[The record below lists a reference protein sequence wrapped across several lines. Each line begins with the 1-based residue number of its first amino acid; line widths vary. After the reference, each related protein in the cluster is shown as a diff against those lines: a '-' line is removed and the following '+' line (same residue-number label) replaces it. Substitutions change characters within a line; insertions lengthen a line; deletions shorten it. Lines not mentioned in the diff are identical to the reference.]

1 MTTPYPLPRAIRTSD
16 EAVSD
21 GVSVVL
27 GPFGFR
33 IFDTADV
40 TLEIR
45 ASASA
50 KWQPVSC
57 TVRKLSGADY
67 DHFTVELGE
76 PLPAGMRWRVRGTRL
91 HERSAGISRG
101 SRLDM
106 RALEKELSKLGT
118 VAQEHYRDIYDIVQ
132 ALGGLSTP
140 GIPSPGGGGTG
151 GRAAHV
157 DSRDFAFAAN
167 GSDDDTATFQAMA
180 AEAHTAG
187 LPAYLHHGKYLLDNA
202 LLTEQVAIYGMGASG
217 NELQGHDT
225 GTWIYHVGTA
235 NPAIRLEGPNVRG
248 SILAGLNFHSPQPAV
263 TQPDVIG
270 SWAPTQRPHTV
281 SVKNTYGGVE
291 LRRLFFDEVYAGI
304 SAVNAGRTQIA
315 EIDGQFFQNIIYL
328 DQQYDACAISNIHAW
343 PWTKRGGAVYS
354 WQHLYHVSFLLGR
367 VDSAV
372 FSGEIFSYA
381 GRYLFQIAGTA
392 AGIASRIKIHSAQ
405 ADAIPCGLFI
415 SEGADKVMVDFGH
428 LDIQGQNVAI
438 WRDGQ
443 GTLGAVEGLPAIY
456 IDAANARVNI
466 ASLRT
471 ELHHMGL
478 VTFTPRAKGGRIS
491 VGSVHG
497 ISYNLSNAGAAFDL
511 GSTNPAT
518 NGGFPVNRVSIG
530 TDLFL
535 EGPNPDPQLMPGST
549 GVLTL
554 PAGGSSAAGDRLAT
568 TGGYVVRVDAPSG
581 LHGQVLVR
589 SALGAN
595 QVVQFIAEGTGAN
608 VDIQLLPKG
617 AGRIIDAAGNPL
629 GTGGGGSGGTPAKLV
644 SPDTTQEAEIKN
656 AGGLFV
662 TDETQAMACNL
673 TANGNIGGTPGKSVW
688 ELTIGG
694 VTTYDLKSYID
705 GAAGGGAGGSSLTS
719 GTATA
724 SLSNAGVLTVSFSGI
739 SAAYQNDGNITGA
752 RAFNNSTNGGLGG
765 NGTLT
770 NYIDVRA
777 DAVFSSKI
785 GSATAGR
792 ANSLGPGHGGVQ
804 IFQSLNGSMFI
815 GAAAYQNDGMVLG
828 TAYQSSQNG
837 GLGGTGSLSSY
848 IEARAAAFSDLRL
861 KKKASIRRFRH
872 GLSVVRQVQPQSFEY
887 LQAAGLPTGRHNYF
901 IAQDFEAVAPD
912 LLALHPQNDRY
923 VLDTK
928 GLIATLWN
936 AVSELATDVEKL
948 KEAMNA
954 AGQR

>member
-118 VAQEHYRDIYDIVQ
+118 VAQEHYRDIYNIVQ

-140 GIPSPGGGGTG
+140 GIPSPGGGGAA
-151 GRAAHV
+151 GRQAHV
-157 DSRDFAFAAN
+157 DSRDFAFSAN

-180 AEAHTAG
+180 AEAHSAG

-235 NPAIRLEGPNVRG
+235 NPAIRLEGPTVRG

-315 EIDGQFFQNIIYL
+315 EIDGQFYQNILFL
-328 DQQYDACAISNIHAW
+328 DQQYDACAISNVHAW

-381 GRYLFQIAGTA
+381 GRYLFQIAKTPTPGV
-392 AGIASRIKIHSAQ
+392 ASRIKIHSAQ

-415 SEGADKVMVDFGH
+415 SEGADQVMVDFGH

-438 WRDGQ
+438 WREGQ
-443 GTLGAVEGLPAIY
+443 GTLGAVQGLPAIY

-471 ELHHMGL
+471 DIHDMGL
-478 VTFTPRAKGGRIS
+478 VTFTPRAKGGRIA

-511 GSTNPAT
+511 GNTNPAT
-518 NGGFPVNRVSIG
+518 NGGFPVNRVAIG

-535 EGPNPDPQLMPGST
+535 EGPHPTQVMPGST
-549 GVLTL
+549 GVLVL
-554 PAGGSSAAGDRLAT
+554 PSGGSSAAGDRLSVA
-568 TGGYVVRVDAPSG
+568 GGYVVRVDAPSG
-581 LHGQVLVR
+581 VQGQMLVR
-589 SALGAN
+589 SAQGSN
-595 QVVQFIAEGTGAN
+595 QVIQLIAEGTGAN

-629 GTGGGGSGGTPAKLV
+629 GAGGGGGSSAKLV
-644 SPDTTQEAEIKN
+644 SPDATQEAEIKN
-656 AGGLFV
+656 TGGFFI
-662 TDETQAMACNL
+662 TDIVQAKAARL
-673 TANGNIGGTPGKSVW
+673 AADGNIDAGPGGQWS
-688 ELTIGG
+688 LTG
-694 VTTYDLKSYID
+694 TTDLKNWLVKML
-705 GAAGGGAGGSSLTS
+705 AAGGAGGSGLAN

-724 SLSNAGVLTVSFSGI
+724 TLSSSGALTVAFNNI
-739 SAAYQNDGNITGA
+739 SAVYQNDGNITGA
-752 RAFNNSTNGGLGG
+752 RAFNN
-765 NGTLT
+765 
-770 NYIDVRA
+770 
-777 DAVFSSKI
+777 
-785 GSATAGR
+785 AT
-792 ANSLGPGHGGVQ
+792 
-804 IFQSLNGSMFI
+804 
-815 GAAAYQNDGMVLG
+815 
-828 TAYQSSQNG
+828 NG

-848 IEARAAAFSDLRL
+848 IDARAAAFAASAQATATSAASNASTALARFGSWEGTAATWSVGAMSLQSDGNIVGAGAFSSGSNGGLGGSGSLTSYIEARAAAISDLRL
-861 KKKASIRRFRH
+861 KKKSSIRRFRH
-872 GLSVVRQVQPQSFEY
+872 GLAVVRHVQPQSFEY
-887 LQAAGLPTGRHNYF
+887 LQAAGLPAGRHNYF

-936 AVSELATDVEKL
+936 AVSELAADVDKL